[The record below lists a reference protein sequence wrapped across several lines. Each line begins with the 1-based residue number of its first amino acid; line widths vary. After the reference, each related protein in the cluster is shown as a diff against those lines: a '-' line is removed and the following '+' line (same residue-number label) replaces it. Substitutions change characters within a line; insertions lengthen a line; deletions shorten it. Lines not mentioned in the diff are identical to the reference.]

1 MDWVLVCVGLLVF
14 HVILTLWLFRQTVF
28 TLHSIVGDLDQNMGI
43 AIKQLIEGGLG
54 EMEPINPIQQAIAQ
68 MLMKKVETPT
78 IETVVRERAADGKF
92 S

>member
-28 TLHSIVGDLDQNMGI
+28 TLEAIVGDLDQNIGI